1 MIEVIYQIIDL
12 IIQFI
17 NSIFNFKIDFID
29 GESVPIGIIIVA
41 FVFFVLV
48 IYLILKAIGISGKD
62 DE

>member
-1 MIEVIYQIIDL
+1 MIEVIYQVIDL
-12 IIQFI
+12 VIQFI
-17 NSIFNFKIDFID
+17 NNIFNFKIDFID
-29 GESVPIGIIIVA
+29 GEYVPIGIVVVA